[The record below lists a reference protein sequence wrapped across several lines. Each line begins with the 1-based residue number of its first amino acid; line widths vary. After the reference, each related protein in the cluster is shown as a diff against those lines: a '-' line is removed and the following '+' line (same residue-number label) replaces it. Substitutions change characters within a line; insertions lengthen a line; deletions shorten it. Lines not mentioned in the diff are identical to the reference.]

1 MVDLDLRAGTE
12 VLMPG
17 RLLRSRETTPDRE
30 EHHEA
35 GTIRRRKHG
44 PDGPRVLRPDI
55 VDLIG
60 LKRSTPRANAG
71 MNPAWVN

>member
-1 MVDLDLRAGTE
+1 MVDLDLRVRTE

-17 RLLRSRETTPDRE
+17 RLSWSRETTPDCG

-35 GTIRRRKHG
+35 DSTAEERACWS
-44 PDGPRVLRPDI
+44 RVSRPDI

-60 LKRSTPRANAG
+60 LKRARRAPMLA
-71 MNPAWVN
+71 